1 MREQRSSLRYGATVA
16 LLAGAYFA
24 TAKLGSTLAFSGPVA
39 AIVWLPAGVGIAFLY
54 VGGLRLWPGVLIGDL
69 LANDYSLLPWG
80 TALGQTVGN
89 VLECVV
95 AAVVLR
101 RLVRR
106 GSPLDTVPGVG
117 SMLVAIA
124 AGTAVSAT
132 IGTLASL
139 LGNVIATHSA
149 VTVWRT
155 WLLGAAWGALV
166 VVPLALAWS
175 TRPLRFAVSNRR
187 AVEAAAMV
195 VSVGVLSEIASRSET
210 AVLYVVFPALVWS
223 ALRFGQRGATA
234 AVSVAVGVA
243 VWNTLHDDGPFHF
256 HSISHIVWSTQLFI
270 AVAAVS
276 TFCIAAIA
284 AEREA
289 YARGL
294 ARSRTR
300 IIEAADAERRR
311 LERNLHDG
319 AQHRLTAVAYRL
331 SAAADEAG
339 AEPERSAAVLKQ
351 AESEV
356 TLAIDELRELAHG
369 IHPTVLTDLG
379 LANALRS
386 IATRSVVKVELLE
399 LPTARVDPAAEA
411 TVYYVVAEAVTNAQ
425 RHATASAVWIRVLP
439 RRGAL
444 HVVVLDDGVGGARL
458 ADGSG
463 LQGLCD
469 RVEAI
474 GGTFAL
480 SSVPGHGTRIAAVVP
495 FGARTKLA
503 RASLSPRSE
512 QQPGCA

>member
-1 MREQRSSLRYGATVA
+1 VSSTAFVATAARDQRSPLRYVASVA
-16 LLAGAYFA
+16 LLAAMYFGA
-24 TAKLGSTLAFSGPVA
+24 AKLGFTFAFSGPIA

-54 VGGLRLWPGVLIGDL
+54 VGGPRLWPGVLIGDL

-80 TALGQTVGN
+80 AAIGQTIGN
-89 VLECVV
+89 VLEVVV

-117 SMLVAIA
+117 SMLAAIA

-139 LGNVIATHSA
+139 LGNVIAAHSA

-155 WLLGAAWGALV
+155 WFLGDASGALV

-175 TRPLRFAVSNRR
+175 TRPLRVTLSNRR

-195 VSVGVLSEIASRSET
+195 VAVGVLSELAFRSET
-210 AVLYVVFPALVWS
+210 AVMYIVFPALVWS

-234 AVSVAVGVA
+234 AVSVALGVA
-243 VWNTLHDDGPFHF
+243 VWNTVHSNGPFHF
-256 HSISHIVWSTQLFI
+256 HSIPWIVLSAQLFI
-270 AVAAVS
+270 AVAALS
-276 TFCIAAIA
+276 TLCIAAIV
-284 AEREA
+284 AEREG

-294 ARSRTR
+294 ARSRAR
-300 IIEAADAERRR
+300 IIEAADGERRR

-319 AQHRLTAVAYRL
+319 AQHRLTALAYQL
-331 SAAADEAG
+331 SAAAEQAR
-339 AEPERSAAVLKQ
+339 AQPEQSAQVLKQ
-351 AESEV
+351 AEAEV

-379 LANALRS
+379 LANAVRS

-399 LPTARVDPAAEA
+399 LPTTRVDPTAEA
-411 TVYYVVAEAVTNAQ
+411 TAYYVVAEAVMNAQ
-425 RHATASAVWIRVLP
+425 RHANASAVWIRVTA
-439 RRGAL
+439 RRNAL
-444 HVVVLDDGVGGARL
+444 HVVVLDDGIGGARL

-474 GGTFAL
+474 GGTFAV
-480 SSVPGHGTRIAAVVP
+480 SSAPGHGTRINAVVP
-495 FGARTKLA
+495 FAL
-503 RASLSPRSE
+503 E
-512 QQPGCA
+512 